1 MFLATKV
8 GCYKDVDS
16 FYNNAI
22 PINIP
27 KDFVSNNKNDRRFF
41 WKDNIMEGWYNFSTT
56 II

>member
-8 GCYKDVDS
+8 GYYKDVDS

-27 KDFVSNNKNDRRFF
+27 KKSLSDKNDRTFF
-41 WKDNIMEGWYNFSTT
+41 SER